1 MVTRPGITR
10 DTTNT
15 SYVQPGRYP
24 FLNVVPFSLN
34 RTLSLAFKR
43 GLTRSFFFFSVRV
56 LLYTRC
62 STLVQKSLYWLQ
74 MVSSQYFDDKMDC
87 SHPLKFVRC
96 SNTEN
101 YWIWWNND
109 KVCLSRCNWIFPL
122 LWLQSLLFFNKKHN
136 VFIFHQ
142 LLKSTIVNSFH
153 HLSEVLEV
161 FVHQLISN
169 SLKAS
174 ATSTPFLDLIGLT
187 HANFGEEID
196 DDH

>member
-1 MVTRPGITR
+1 MQL
-10 DTTNT
+10 DLSTTLAT
-15 SYVQPGRYP
+15 VSP
-24 FLNVVPFSLN
+24 F
-34 RTLSLAFKR
+34 
-43 GLTRSFFFFSVRV
+43 
-56 LLYTRC
+56 
-62 STLVQKSLYWLQ
+62 
-74 MVSSQYFDDKMDC
+74 
-87 SHPLKFVRC
+87 
-96 SNTEN
+96 
-101 YWIWWNND
+101 
-109 KVCLSRCNWIFPL
+109 
-122 LWLQSLLFFNKKHN
+122 FFNKKHN